1 MRTGAGTGAQAVN
14 KTLLGDAPGFED
26 QARTEVARVHRS
38 YTLTAHDIER
48 LDRVNTAIA
57 ARVNVAP

>member
-1 MRTGAGTGAQAVN
+1 MRTALEPMRKQSTRRFM
-14 KTLLGDAPGFED
+14 GDSPAFED
-26 QARTEVARVHRS
+26 QARTEVARVRRS

-48 LDRVNTAIA
+48 LDRVSAAIA